1 VNIVKKIVC
10 IILAVALTACGTL
23 ANTRVLIKQD
33 LAISRYDQIKAIAIE
48 EAARNGFSEIAS
60 EVRPS
65 EHNNWRGRLFFQ
77 LKTPHGT
84 DQLFIEFRP
93 TDGATE
99 IYIHGAGLRSNP
111 NSAAKAIASRL
122 RNLQTAP
129 SNSGSPSITIENK
142 QPENTANIKETPNE
156 QQNSKE
162 LQKILNSLGFNLG
175 VADGI
180 IGSRSRQSIIEFQKS
195 QLLEQTGRFD
205 EITTKAL
212 VKKSKEM
219 SAETSSNE
227 VNEKTQ
233 TSPMPKADAP
243 QKKKSLN
250 DL

>member
-1 VNIVKKIVC
+1 MDIVKAIVC
-10 IILAVALTACGTL
+10 LILVAVLTACGTL

-33 LAISRYDQIKAIAIE
+33 LVISRYDQIKAIAIE

-65 EHNNWRGRLFFQ
+65 EYNNWRGRLFFQ

-84 DQLFIEFRP
+84 DQLFVEFRP
-93 TDGATE
+93 ADGATE

-129 SNSGSPSITIENK
+129 PNSGQTSATIENR
-142 QPENTANIKETPNE
+142 QPENATANKATPNE
-156 QQNSKE
+156 LQNSKE
-162 LQKILNSLGFNLG
+162 MQKTLNALGFNAG

-180 IGSRSRQSIIEFQKS
+180 IGSRSKQAIIEFQKS
-195 QLLEQTGRFD
+195 QLLEPTGRFD

-212 VKKSKEM
+212 DKKSKEM
-219 SAETSSNE
+219 NLETPLNE
-227 VNEKTQ
+227 VYEKPQ
-233 TSPMPKADAP
+233 APTSPKADAP
-243 QKKKSLN
+243 LKKKSLN

>member
-1 VNIVKKIVC
+1 MDIVKAIVC
-10 IILAVALTACGTL
+10 LILVAVLTACGTL

-65 EHNNWRGRLFFQ
+65 EYNNWRGRLFFQ

-93 TDGATE
+93 ADGATE

-122 RNLQTAP
+122 RNLQTVS
-129 SNSGSPSITIENK
+129 SNSGQASTTIENK
-142 QPENTANIKETPNE
+142 QPENTPTIKATQNE
-156 QQNSKE
+156 LQNSRE
-162 LQKILNSLGFNLG
+162 LQKILNALGFSVG

-180 IGSRSRQSIIEFQKS
+180 IGSRSKQAIIEFQKN
-195 QLLEQTGRFD
+195 QLLEPTGRFD

-219 SAETSSNE
+219 SLETPSDE
-227 VNEKTQ
+227 VSEKSQ
-233 TSPMPKADAP
+233 TTTLPKADVP